1 MENLSIK
8 HNTHIILRR
17 VVGVTM
23 FVCGVIYFIISIGT
37 PKILN
42 IILALFWTLLGVTY
56 FIPALMPGES
66 SVTIGEGF
74 IRIRWMNWLRYRII
88 QDSEIEKIT
97 VTKFHILIDRKNF
110 KQVKLPVDFFELD
123 QKREVYTYFIELSKQ
138 KNYPLEMIGF
148 GQE

>member
-8 HNTHIILRR
+8 HNTHIIIRR

-37 PKILN
+37 PKVLN
-42 IILALFWTLLGVTY
+42 IILAIFWTLLGIAY
-56 FIPALMPGES
+56 FIPALTPGES
-66 SVTIGEGF
+66 SVTIGEGYIIVKWLNW
-74 IRIRWMNWLRYRII
+74 IRSKII
-88 QDSEIEKIT
+88 QDSEIDKIT

-138 KNYPLEMIGF
+138 KNYPLEKIGF